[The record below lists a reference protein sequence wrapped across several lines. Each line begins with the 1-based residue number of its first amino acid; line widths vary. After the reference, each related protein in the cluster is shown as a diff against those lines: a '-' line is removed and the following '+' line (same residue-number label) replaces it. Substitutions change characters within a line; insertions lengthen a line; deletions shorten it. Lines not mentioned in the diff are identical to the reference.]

1 MHVLFLTPW
10 YPNRHDAMDG
20 IFVAKHAQAVASQ
33 GAEVT
38 VIRVRTDE
46 AAQAID
52 IEQREREGVLELLVY
67 TPASKIPV
75 LRQISAIIN
84 FIRAS
89 AKAYKMVK
97 TLRGKPDVTQVN
109 ILTRMGVMGYILK
122 QAEGIP
128 YVIIEHWGRYQ
139 PSRSQY
145 KGFMRKRVT
154 EMVCRGAHC
163 VMTVSED
170 LARVMRGCGIRAK
183 EWRVV
188 RNTVNDFFY
197 HDQRQRKTD
206 GFCHLLCV
214 TTPDERCKNNTGI
227 IRALA
232 RVATTRRDLR
242 LTIAG
247 LTPDTVPSVGQRVKS
262 LGLSDIVTFVGEVP
276 PERISRL
283 MHEADALVMFSNS
296 ENAPCVISEALA
308 SGTPVIAT
316 AVGGIPEM
324 VCPAVGILVSPGDEP
339 ALADAIAKVVR
350 GEAHFD
356 EEATKEAGKAYCF
369 GEVGR
374 QLMSIYAEAID
385 ASQSRQGRQADGMS

>member
-38 VIRVRTDE
+38 VIRVRTDVS
-46 AAQAID
+46 AKD
-52 IEQREREGVLELLVY
+52 IEIERAERNGVHEFIVY
-67 TPASKIPV
+67 TPASRIPV

-84 FIRAS
+84 FIRGF

-109 ILTRMGVMGYILK
+109 ILTRMGVIGYILK
-122 QAEGIP
+122 RVEGIP

-139 PSRSQY
+139 PSRGQY
-145 KGFMRKRVT
+145 KGFIRKRVT
-154 EMVCRGAHC
+154 ELVCRNAHC

-170 LARVMRGCGIRAK
+170 LARVMRWCGIRAK

-214 TTPDERCKNNTGI
+214 TTPDERCKNNT
-227 IRALA
+227 A
-232 RVATTRRDLR
+232 
-242 LTIAG
+242 
-247 LTPDTVPSVGQRVKS
+247 
-262 LGLSDIVTFVGEVP
+262 
-276 PERISRL
+276 
-283 MHEADALVMFSNS
+283 
-296 ENAPCVISEALA
+296 
-308 SGTPVIAT
+308 
-316 AVGGIPEM
+316 
-324 VCPAVGILVSPGDEP
+324 
-339 ALADAIAKVVR
+339 
-350 GEAHFD
+350 
-356 EEATKEAGKAYCF
+356 
-369 GEVGR
+369 
-374 QLMSIYAEAID
+374 
-385 ASQSRQGRQADGMS
+385 